1 MTKIFFKHILLT
13 SLAVSICCC
22 STKKDKKVESDDMH
36 YPSSV
41 YTFDTTGH
49 ANSKPENPNFNYSY
63 KLEIPNDGV
72 SPCADSIRMSII
84 ASATGYKKRDLD
96 EAKKAKLED
105 MIHVDEE
112 EEAGFKEMFGSTE
125 TPWSFN
131 CEASCSFEDEDVYC
145 SMFKFSSYEGGAHG
159 FYSTKYELWDK
170 AKAQRIVFEDIFDEN
185 SVEKLSSM
193 IVDTLCKMMNV
204 KKPEDLTETG
214 ILDVKDIHPNNNI
227 SIDNESLT
235 FNYTPYEIAAYAV
248 GEIGVKFSFEDIKSL
263 LKTDSPIYKI
273 AE

>member
-1 MTKIFFKHILLT
+1 MTKIFLKHILLT
-13 SLAVSICCC
+13 LLAVSISCC
-22 STKKDKKVESDDMH
+22 STNKDKKAESDDMH

-84 ASATGYKKRDLD
+84 ASATGYKKSDL
-96 EAKKAKLED
+96 EAAKKNKLED

-112 EEAGFKEMFGSTE
+112 EEEGFKEMFGSTE

-131 CEASCSFEDEDVYC
+131 CESKCSFEDEDVYN

-159 FYSTKYELWDK
+159 FYCTKYELWDK
-170 AKAQRIVFEDIFDEN
+170 AKAQRIVFKDIFDEDFE
-185 SVEKLSSM
+185 EKLSTM
-193 IVDTLCKMMNV
+193 IVDSLCKIMKV
-204 KKPEDLTETG
+204 KKVDELTETG
-214 ILDVKDIHPNNNI
+214 ILDIKDIHPNNNI
-227 SIDNESLT
+227 SIDRNTLT
-235 FNYTPYEIAAYAV
+235 FNYIPYEIAAYAV
-248 GEIGVKFSFEDIKSL
+248 GELSVKFSFSDIKSL
-263 LKTDSPIYKI
+263 MRNDSPIYKY